1 MDSSMLKKYSPTTL
15 VLMLV
20 MVVNALSYGTIIPLL
35 YPYASRFG
43 INASSLGL
51 LLASYSFFQL
61 VATPIIGK
69 LSDQYGRKP
78 LLLLCLFGTSV
89 SLALFACAQNIYM
102 LFLARILDGITGGNN
117 SVAQAVVADTV
128 EPAKRPK
135 IFGLLGAAFGFGFL
149 IGPALGGLL
158 SSITLTLPFW
168 FASGLA
174 LVGTLMGLIFLPETN
189 LKRVKYRVSK
199 VTPLQEGGLLG
210 WRSLVDAVRL
220 PTVGL
225 LLIVGLL
232 FSFGQNVFIIAFQ
245 LVTVDV
251 LRLSTL
257 AIGSIFAAF
266 GLVNILMQTLG
277 IKYLLQVFTPVKIVS
292 LALLISAGFQILLGV
307 SIVPVWFL
315 LILFAY
321 TLVPPLFPILSSLI
335 SAKTKPADQGFI
347 LGVSQSYISL
357 GQIIGPI
364 SAGLIGAV
372 SKPMMFFAAA
382 TIFLLAKLFF
392 DRSTKPSP

>member
-1 MDSSMLKKYSPTTL
+1 MLKKYSPTTL

-117 SVAQAVVADTV
+117 SVAQAVIADTV

>member
-1 MDSSMLKKYSPTTL
+1 MLKKYSPTTL

>member
-117 SVAQAVVADTV
+117 SVAQAVIADTV

>member
-117 SVAQAVVADTV
+117 SVAQAVIADTV

-321 TLVPPLFPILSSLI
+321 TLVPPLFPILCRLI